1 MDQGGKAGREVG
13 LEEKSRMGADGAAD
27 GLPREMWIWPLY
39 GKGFESLGAAGAP
52 IRAPVPRPR
61 PDQLLA
67 RVDATGMC
75 FSDIKI
81 ISLGPEHPRLS
92 GRDMEREPVVLGH
105 EVALTVVAVGEKLRD
120 RYRAGDRFVVQA
132 DIVYRGKPMA
142 MGYRLQGGMAQYVL
156 VGPEILE
163 GDDGNYLLP
172 VKPETGH
179 SQAALSEPWACV
191 LASYR
196 VKYRSGLKSG
206 GTTWVIGNGEA
217 DGFTIAAG
225 SGNFDR
231 ESHPARVVLTGAP
244 PAFAALLRD
253 RAKGGGFAAQV
264 TIEEKGAL
272 SSVEAQAKE
281 LAGKVD
287 DLVFLGAPKPEFLVT
302 AMTALARF
310 GLVNVLSDRPMAG
323 SAQVDV
329 GRIHY
334 ENWTI
339 VGAPSKDVAAGYR
352 SGVRTELAKGGAA
365 WFVGA
370 AGPMGRMHVQRA
382 IEMEGGPRRVLA
394 TDISTPRLD
403 HLVKSFGPE
412 AKARGVELVALNP
425 AELKPGEMAERLR
438 AFTGGKGFEDI
449 VTLVPAPALVA
460 ESFPHL
466 TRGGTMNVFAGIARG
481 VKVALDITSFFDA
494 RQVRMTGTSGS
505 AISDMKQML
514 DDAEA
519 GRLSTDRAVA
529 AVGGLNSV
537 REGYRAVA
545 EGKFPGKV
553 VIYPQVSDYPLTALE
568 DLPAREP
575 TVASSLQGGMWNR
588 EAERAFLTRA
598 KCEPEPEHKGELAG
612 KTAVVTGGGQGLGQ
626 ALADRLAAE
635 GAFVMVVD
643 IDEGRART
651 AAKAIETGRRRR
663 ALYSRADV
671 TSEEEMARVV
681 SETVAAFGRLDI
693 LVSNAGI
700 LIAGEITDMP
710 VATWRKVLEV
720 NLTGYFVSARAAARA
735 MKEQK
740 GGGTIIQINSK
751 SGKKGSFQ
759 NSAYAASKFGGIGL
773 TQSIALDL
781 APYGIRVNSIC
792 PGNLLD
798 SPLWQD
804 SLYEQYAKK
813 WGLTKEEVRKKYLDQ
828 VPLGRGCDYSDV
840 ANVVVFLASEKSS
853 YMTGQAIN
861 VTGGQ
866 EMR

>member
-1 MDQGGKAGREVG
+1 MSSQSERV
-13 LEEKSRMGADGAAD
+13 DGAAPADADD

-39 GKGFESLGAAGAP
+39 GKGFESLGAGGGP
-52 IRAPVPRPR
+52 IRAPVVPPR

-67 RVDATGMC
+67 RVDAVGMC

-81 ISLGPEHPRLS
+81 INLGPEHPRLV
-92 GRDMEREPVVLGH
+92 GRDMERDPVVLGH
-105 EVALTVVAVGEKLRD
+105 EVALTAVAVGEGLRD
-120 RYRAGDRFVVQA
+120 RYRPGDRFVVQA
-132 DIVYRGKPMA
+132 DIVYKGKPMA

-172 VKPETGH
+172 VARPDTGH

-196 VKYRSGLKSG
+196 VRYRSALKAG
-206 GTTWVIGNGEA
+206 GTAWFIGNGED
-217 DGFTIAAG
+217 DGFTLAAG
-225 SGNFDR
+225 SGSFDR
-231 ESHPARVVLTGAP
+231 EAHPSRVILTAVP
-244 PAFAALLRD
+244 SAFRSRLAELS
-253 RAKGGGFAAQV
+253 RAGGFSGAV
-264 TIEEKGAL
+264 SLEEKGAL
-272 SSVEAQAKE
+272 AGVEALAAE
-281 LAGKVD
+281 LAGTVD
-287 DLVFLGAPKPEFLVT
+287 DLVFLGAPRPEVLPA
-302 AMTALARF
+302 AMAALCRF
-310 GLVNVLSDRPMAG
+310 GLVNVLSQRPMAG
-323 SAQVDV
+323 PSQVDV

-352 SGVRTELAKGGAA
+352 SGVRTELAAGGTA

-370 AGPMGRMHVQRA
+370 AGPMGRMHVQRS
-382 IEMEGGPRRVLA
+382 IEVERGPRRVLA

-403 HLVKSFGPE
+403 HLRKSFGRE
-412 AKARGVELVALNP
+412 ASARGVELGALNP
-425 AELKPGEMAERLR
+425 AELKAGELPARLR
-438 AFTGGKGFEDI
+438 AFTGGKGFDDI
-449 VTLVPAPALVA
+449 VMLVPAPALIA

-466 TRGGTMNVFAGIARG
+466 APGGTMNVFAGVARG
-481 VKVALDITSFFDA
+481 VKVALDISACFDA
-494 RQVRMTGTSGS
+494 RQVRITGTSGS
-505 AISDMKQML
+505 AIADMSQML

-537 REGYRAVA
+537 RDGYRAVA
-545 EGKFPGKV
+545 EGRFPGKV
-553 VIYPQVSDYPLTALE
+553 VIYPQVPDFPLTSLE
-568 DLPAREP
+568 ELPAREP
-575 TVASSLQGGMWNR
+575 AIGGALKDGVWNR
-588 EAERAFLTRA
+588 EAERALLARA
-598 KCEPEPEHKGELAG
+598 AAPAGRGEGDLAG

-626 ALADRLAAE
+626 ALAERLAAE

-643 IDEGRART
+643 IDEARARS
-651 AAKAIETGRRRR
+651 AARAIETGRRRR
-663 ALYSRADV
+663 AIFARADV
-671 TSEEEMARVV
+671 TSEEDMERVV
-681 SETVAAFGRLDI
+681 AETLRAFGRLDI

-700 LIAGEITDMP
+700 LQAGEITDLP
-710 VATWRKVLEV
+710 LATWRRVIEV
-720 NLTGYFVSARAAARA
+720 NLTGYFVSAKVAARA
-735 MKEQK
+735 MKLQK
-740 GGGTIIQINSK
+740 GGAIIQINSK

-781 APYGIRVNSIC
+781 APYGVRVNSVC

-813 WGLTKEEVRKKYLDQ
+813 WGLTREEVRKKYLDQ
-828 VPLGRGCDYSDV
+828 VPLGRGCDYADV
-840 ANVVVFLASEKSS
+840 ANVVVFLASDRSS